1 MDHEALAASERRIHV
16 GPRVDSRA
24 PVGAL
29 AQSERWFL
37 SKASRGHRAPA
48 GRQGRSAVEA
58 LGTAERRLGWRA
70 EALGTAERRLGDV
83 IQVKV
88 QIVLL
93 RCGMKPPYTDA

>member
-37 SKASRGHRAPA
+37 SKASRGHRAPV
-48 GRQGRSAVEA
+48 GGRS
-58 LGTAERRLGWRA
+58 GTRHSRA
-70 EALGTAERRLGDV
+70 PDWGTTLT
-83 IQVKV
+83 
-88 QIVLL
+88 
-93 RCGMKPPYTDA
+93 RCE